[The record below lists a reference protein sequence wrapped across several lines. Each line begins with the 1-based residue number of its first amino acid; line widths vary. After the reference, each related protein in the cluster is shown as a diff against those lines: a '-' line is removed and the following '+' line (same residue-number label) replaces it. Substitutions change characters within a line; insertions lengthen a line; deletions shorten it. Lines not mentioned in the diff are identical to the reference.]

1 MSIYNFQFTKND
13 GTTVNL
19 KDFEGKVLLLVN
31 TASQC
36 GFTYQYEGLEKL
48 NKAYKDKGLVIIGFP
63 CNQFGQQEPGTDAE
77 IAEFCKT
84 NYNVGFMMAKK
95 LNVRD
100 EDVHPLFKYLT
111 EQTTFKGF
119 SGEKAEMLTNHLK
132 ANFPESY
139 MQDNQIKW
147 NFTKFLVDKKGNIVE
162 RFEPTADPEIIASEI
177 EKLLV

>member
-13 GTTVNL
+13 GSTVNL

-31 TASQC
+31 TASKC

-48 NKAYKDKGLVIIGFP
+48 NKQYKDKGLVIIGFP
-63 CNQFGQQEPGTDAE
+63 CNQFGEQEPGTDAE
-77 IAEFCKT
+77 IASFCKAT
-84 NYNVGFMMAKK
+84 YDVDFMMAKK

-100 EDVHPLFKYLT
+100 AEIHPLFKYLT

-147 NFTKFLVDKKGNIVE
+147 NFTKFLVDKTGKIVE
-162 RFEPTADPEIIASEI
+162 RFEPTVDPEIIATEI
-177 EKLLV
+177 EKLL